1 MKIILIVEDY
11 EDTRELIK
19 FLLETSGYEVIEAV
33 DGVEAVAQFKTA
45 HPDLILM
52 DISMPGMDG
61 LTATR
66 SIRETYCGRSIPI
79 IAITAFGNLYMQKAI
94 DAGCTEVV
102 GKPLDIDALA
112 PLLERYLP
120 AQ

>member
-11 EDTRELIK
+11 EDTREMMN
-19 FLLETSGYEVIEAV
+19 FLLKDYGYEVLEAA
-33 DGVEAVAQFKTA
+33 DGDEAIACFVAS

-66 SIRETYCGRSIPI
+66 SIRDTSFGKDIPI
-79 IAITAFGNLYMQKAI
+79 IAITAFGNLYSQKAI
-94 DAGCTEVV
+94 DAGCTEVI
-102 GKPLDIDALA
+102 GKPLDIDDLS

-120 AQ
+120 IQ